1 MKVVALMR
9 WEWQAG
15 DPEKYWQGWQWDG
28 KPGADS
34 DSTELA
40 VGRKA
45 RNGSGQFPFTHDPI
59 RGTYIYWDCMSE
71 RG

>member
-1 MKVVALMR
+1 MLLNSFWQRLSGKSGFKSGEGTQVKVVALMR

-15 DPEKYWQGWQWDG
+15 DQEKYWQGWQWDG
-28 KPGADS
+28 KPGAEH

-45 RNGSGQFPFTHDPI
+45 RSGS
-59 RGTYIYWDCMSE
+59 
-71 RG
+71 